1 MDNINEVSQNLNKAT
16 DKANILATEMLVQ
29 FDTMA
34 QLQMQERQTIL
45 DRHMEEKESM
55 RKHYSHIIWG
65 LIAALVILIGG
76 IVGGAF
82 YILANYEFGVI
93 TTQNPIAEGEGRAI
107 IEDGIHLDPNGILEG
122 VISGD

>member
-1 MDNINEVSQNLNKAT
+1 MDNISKAAQNLDEAT
-16 DKANILATEMLVQ
+16 GKANILATEVLVQ

-34 QLQMQERQTIL
+34 QLQMQERENMNKL
-45 DRHMEEKESM
+45 HAEEREAM

-122 VISGD
+122 VTSGD